1 MNANRFVRNLLRKYR
16 KTKDSLKRSYGE
28 ASGIDV
34 HKLAEADDDSLREKG
49 EYADSI
55 LRSVKCK
62 LSSACTIMKMQLLTL
77 VPDKWAINK
86 VRQSIIREMLP
97 CFHSLIST
105 QNLYRDKILHT
116 IPKLTIS

>member
-28 ASGIDV
+28 ASGIEV
-34 HKLAEADDDSLREKG
+34 YKLAQADHDSLREKA

-62 LSSACTIMKMQLLTL
+62 LSSA
-77 VPDKWAINK
+77 
-86 VRQSIIREMLP
+86 
-97 CFHSLIST
+97 
-105 QNLYRDKILHT
+105 
-116 IPKLTIS
+116 